1 MISFIQGK
9 IINKTDSCVTV
20 LTNGWVGYDINLQ
33 SSKLA
38 KLKVGE
44 DTGLWTYMSVREN
57 AMDLFGF
64 ETLEEKKLF
73 LKFLDVS
80 GVGPKTALH
89 LISLGTVEEISS
101 AIGRGDVTYLTK
113 VSGIGKKT
121 AERIVVELKSKMAV
135 GSGESNVASG
145 ILGDVAEALFGLGY
159 SKEEAREAVKN
170 LKTDDK
176 TSEQLMKEA
185 LKSLGK

>member
-9 IINKTDSCVTV
+9 IINKTENSLTI
-20 LTNGWVGYDINLQ
+20 LTNGWVGYEVNLQ

-38 KLKVGE
+38 LLKVGE
-44 DTGLWTYMSVREN
+44 DTGLHTYMSVREN
-57 AMDLFGF
+57 AMELFGF
-64 ETLEEKKLF
+64 ETMPEKELF
-73 LKFLDVS
+73 LKFLSVS

-89 LISLGTVEEISS
+89 LISLGTVEEISG

-121 AERIVVELKSKMAV
+121 AERIVVELKSKMN
-135 GSGESNVASG
+135 SGLADSG
-145 ILGDVAEALFGLGY
+145 VSSGVLGDVVEALSGLGY
-159 SKEEAREAVKN
+159 SKEEAREAVKS
-170 LKTDDK
+170 LKTEDK
-176 TSEQLMKEA
+176 TSEQLMREA